1 MEKEVFVRFLSESLR
16 RLGMRVTETQF
27 RKLGTSYTGLSLQ
40 DGVSAVY
47 NVDKAYEEYQKGRP
61 IRRIC
66 KEAAAVLR
74 MPIDIRL
81 GNLDFINTFDEAKS
95 RLFIRVSNRDHN
107 AEYLNGVP
115 HVNVM
120 DLSITFHLL
129 VDDSTSLQQAAVTN
143 VLMTS
148 WNVDLETLC
157 REATISSERLF
168 PMELM
173 KMSHVFGFQLS
184 APSEPMV
191 LSNSSHMNGASALF
205 YRDAFDKLNEQF
217 KEGCYLIPSSIHELI
232 AIDRRDANA
241 PDLIEM
247 LHSTNSD
254 CRVVSKEDILSDS
267 LYFLDHTGLRRYSD
281 A

>member
-40 DGVSAVY
+40 DGVSAIY
-47 NVDKAYEEYQKGRP
+47 NVDKAYEEYQMGRP

-95 RLFIRVSNRDHN
+95 RLFIRVSNRNHN
-107 AEYLNGVP
+107 ADYLKSVP

-129 VDDSTSLQQAAVTN
+129 IDDSSSLQQTAVTN
-143 VLMTS
+143 ELMTS
-148 WNVDLETLC
+148 WNMDLETLC
-157 REATISSERLF
+157 HEATISSEHLF

-173 KMSHVFGFQLS
+173 KMSHIFGFQLS

-191 LSNSSHMNGASALF
+191 LTNSSHMNGASALF

>member
-1 MEKEVFVRFLSESLR
+1 MEKEMFVRFLSESLR

-47 NVDKAYEEYQKGRP
+47 NVDKAYEEYQMGRP

-95 RLFIRVSNRDHN
+95 RLFIRVSNRNHN
-107 AEYLNGVP
+107 ADYLKSVP

-129 VDDSTSLQQAAVTN
+129 IDDSSSLQQTAVTN
-143 VLMTS
+143 ELMTS
-148 WNVDLETLC
+148 WNMDLETLC
-157 REATISSERLF
+157 CEATISSEHLF

-173 KMSHVFGFQLS
+173 KMSHIFGFQLS

-191 LSNSSHMNGASALF
+191 LTNSSHMNGASALF

>member
-66 KEAAAVLR
+66 KEAATVLR

-129 VDDSTSLQQAAVTN
+129 VDDSSSLQQIAVTN
-143 VLMTS
+143 ELMTS
-148 WNVDLETLC
+148 WNVDLDTLY

-173 KMSHVFGFQLS
+173 KLSDLFGSHLS
-184 APSEPMV
+184 VIPEPMV
-191 LSNSSHMNGASALF
+191 LTNSSGMNGASALF
-205 YRDAFDKLNEQF
+205 YSDTFDKLNEQF

-232 AIDRRDANA
+232 AIDRRDANTTTIIDA
-241 PDLIEM
+241 I
-247 LHSTNSD
+247 HRFNSD
-254 CRVVSKEDILSDS
+254 HSIVKEEDVLSDT

>member
-1 MEKEVFVRFLSESLR
+1 MEKEMFVRFLSESLR

-47 NVDKAYEEYQKGRP
+47 NVDKAYEEYQMGRP

-81 GNLDFINTFDEAKS
+81 GNIDFINSFDEAKS
-95 RLFIRVSNRDHN
+95 RLFIRVSNRNHN
-107 AEYLNGVP
+107 AEYLKSVP

-129 VDDSTSLQQAAVTN
+129 IDDSSSLQQTAVTN
-143 VLMTS
+143 EMMTS

-157 REATISSERLF
+157 REAIISSEHLF
-168 PMELM
+168 QMELM

-205 YRDAFDKLNEQF
+205 YRDTFDKLNEQF
-217 KEGCYLIPSSIHELI
+217 KEGCYLIPSSIHEI
-232 AIDRRDANA
+232 IVIDSRDANA
-241 PDLIEM
+241 SALIEI
-247 LHSTNSD
+247 LRANNNDRSI
-254 CRVVSKEDILSDS
+254 VKEEDVLSDT

>member
-1 MEKEVFVRFLSESLR
+1 MEKEMFVRFLSESLR

-47 NVDKAYEEYQKGRP
+47 NVDKAYEEYQMGRP

-66 KEAAAVLR
+66 KEAATVLH

-81 GNLDFINTFDEAKS
+81 ENLDFINTFDEAKS
-95 RLFIRVSNRDHN
+95 RLFIRVSNRNHN
-107 AEYLNGVP
+107 AKYLKSVP

-129 VDDSTSLQQAAVTN
+129 IDDSSSLQQTAVTN
-143 VLMTS
+143 ELMTS
-148 WNVDLETLC
+148 WNMDLETLC
-157 REATISSERLF
+157 REATISSEHLF

-173 KMSHVFGFQLS
+173 KMSLIFGFQLS

-191 LSNSSHMNGASALF
+191 LTNSSHINGASALF

-232 AIDRRDANA
+232 AIARRDANA

>member
-1 MEKEVFVRFLSESLR
+1 MEKKEFIRFLSEGLR

-40 DGVSAVY
+40 EEISAVY
-47 NVDKAYEEYQKGRP
+47 NVDKAYEEFQEGRP
-61 IRRIC
+61 IVHIC
-66 KEAAAVLR
+66 MEAAAVLR
-74 MPIDIRL
+74 MSIDKRL
-81 GNLDFINTFDEAKS
+81 GNLDFINTFGEAKS
-95 RLFIRVSNRDHN
+95 RLFIRLSNRDHN
-107 AEYLNGVP
+107 ADYLKSVP

-191 LSNSSHMNGASALF
+191 LTNSSHTNGASALF
-205 YRDAFDKLNEQF
+205 YRDTFDKLNELF
-217 KEGCYLIPSSIHELI
+217 KEGCYLVPSSIHELI

-241 PDLIEM
+241 SELIEM
-247 LHSTNSD
+247 IHSSNND
-254 CRVVSKEDILSDS
+254 CRIMSREDILSDS
-267 LYFLDHTGLRRYSD
+267 LYFLDHTGLRRYSN